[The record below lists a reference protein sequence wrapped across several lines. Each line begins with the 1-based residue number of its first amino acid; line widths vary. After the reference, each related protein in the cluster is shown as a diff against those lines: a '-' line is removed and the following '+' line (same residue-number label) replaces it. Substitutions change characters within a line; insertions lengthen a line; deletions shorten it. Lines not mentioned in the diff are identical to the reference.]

1 MLGETA
7 NPDIDAVPSLLGL
20 LVEGRW
26 LLEEADQ
33 SEIAKIEEAK
43 KQQKEKDDQRIR
55 ELGLSKRPGDKNSGA
70 H

>member
-7 NPDIDAVPSLLGL
+7 NPDIDAVSSLVRS
-20 LVEGRW
+20 LVGARW

-43 KQQKEKDDQRIR
+43 RQQKEKDDQRIR
-55 ELGLSKRPGDKNSGA
+55 ELGLSKRPGEKNSGA